1 MDIEDF
7 WNDIRFKPLYK
18 ERGMWIMGALIDS
31 GIQVQLMVVSKTKAI
46 KLVDMEW
53 VLIQGIEPDGQVTR
67 CQFFE
72 YPPVLTK
79 VLTCRSRDFKES
91 KFMHDYEPYIIIRDH
106 DPRMLDT
113 VQYEDRVKLMDLV
126 VNPGFK
132 IKRVG

>member
-7 WNDIRFKPLYK
+7 WIDINFTALYK
-18 ERGMWIMGALIDS
+18 ERGMWIMGALVDS
-31 GIQVQLMVVSKTKAI
+31 GLQVQLMVVSKNKAS

-53 VLIQGIEPDGQVTR
+53 TFIQGIEPDGQITR

-72 YPPVLTK
+72 YPPVLSK
-79 VLTCRSRDFKES
+79 VLTCKSRDFKES
-91 KFMHDYEPYIIIRDH
+91 KFMHDYEPYIVIREH

-126 VNPGFK
+126 ANPGFK